1 MCIDL
6 RPWAEKNRYRWRYED
21 GFSATMSP
29 QETPW
34 FVEVVCH
41 HGLIYPKGGN
51 TLLAY
56 TKSGLKREIRALPGV
71 EHHQTDDKNEVFR
84 FPLEQ
89 LEAVAAL
96 LKPKRLPGRA
106 EPTEEQRA
114 ILKQHAFKAGQSRP
128 E

>member
-6 RPWAEKNRYRWRYED
+6 RPWADSHRYRWRFEQGHGGTEPD
-21 GFSATMSP
+21 A
-29 QETPW
+29 EW

-41 HGLIYPKGGN
+41 HGFIYPKGGN